1 MNRRQH
7 QQGIALI
14 TTLIMLSV
22 VTLMAVAFL
31 AVSRRERASVT
42 TSTDRQDAKAMAEAA
57 LQRAEA
63 EIISRVLAASNVLS
77 YDLLVSTNF
86 IHPQGFEKN
95 RDNTN
100 YSNVSYLDRNGNALT
115 AAELPEMYR
124 NLMVDPRVPVFIET
138 NRNTGENDFRYFI
151 DYNRN
156 GRFDTNGY
164 FAELVNDG
172 TGLKTGATNFNV
184 GDPEWIGVLRRPDQ
198 PHSGSNLFVGRF
210 AYLILPVGKT
220 LDLNYIHNHAK
231 RNGAAQEGF
240 LRNQGVGSWEINLAA
255 FLHDLNTNQW
265 NTYDYVYNNL
275 FSSSRGVA
283 FEDAFFLLNNRFT
296 NSVND
301 LRSITFSYGAAG
313 SGAFE
318 TDGIDGY
325 TDGPLQFDINRPY
338 TGTNAPFTILEDD
351 VATRPWPGSDS
362 PRQMFDLQ
370 EIFSID
376 DVRAL
381 VSPLDTFTNR
391 LVQASLGQTTYDRH
405 TFYRLLGQLGTDST
419 PNNQSRIH
427 LTYDNRLDFDPNLA
441 GRSVGPG
448 VGYHATNFVR
458 WTPLAFFTNTADR
471 ILKATHP
478 PAGPRVPLVSV
489 TNIAVWPTNFYS
501 PAVHHALQ
509 LAANIFDATTN
520 RNLSPIG
527 PAYPSVFRPVYG
539 PDPSVN
545 GGLRIL
551 RYEEL
556 GADWAA
562 NFWNPAQYDVDESED
577 RPNVRQYEGIY
588 GIPLVIGAKKGYP
601 NFNEFRMRTVA
612 VAGRKLALTKR
623 NKNELR
629 PSFTNQLYTLGI
641 SNALGIEFWNS
652 YRTPYP
658 RPIELRVMVDN
669 EIVLSN
675 ATRVVW
681 AMTNRLGYTNTF
693 PANTWLGE
701 QFILPIQ
708 TNIIFLPMS
717 GYRAVTGQIF
727 PLRTNDLSNLPIN
740 LFESGIGF
748 PVPTW
753 RLNVTNRLRAV
764 LIDQGVAGGRIV
776 DYVSLDNLVTHMDVT
791 QELFGNL
798 DNANQSSVAGSFWIT
813 NRVRGVPQGISE
825 QIQASLGAI
834 NVSDWNSASAEP
846 VQGSDKLKA
855 IADFRQFVG
864 LSGSADTSGKLY
876 MQAPFSPG
884 RKIVQEKSWQ
894 VNDPL
899 VNDLFWDLEDPMRT
913 NVFQPMSPFAAIPDE
928 QGGLGQVNKRYRP
941 WREDP
946 NVSSKSV
953 DDPGDFEF
961 AVKDPQITRSDDWD
975 FPTNS
980 FPAIGWLGRVHRGT
994 PWQTVYLKSAA
1005 VTPNKWQN
1013 WSGHPIWRWPNN
1025 FIPLGTQPTNDWRI
1039 LDLFT
1044 TAVNENAARGQLSV
1058 NQSGLAAWSAVLAG
1072 VPVFTNSVSTN
1083 FGAFVVQPSSLEVQ
1097 TIVDGINLARQLRS
1111 GRRFSYLGEVLST
1124 PQLSELSPFLKSN
1137 TGKYMPIDPVVERV
1151 PQMTLSLLRADE
1163 PRFAVYAFG
1172 QSLRPAPGSVITD
1185 FDRYFQMPT
1194 NYIIT
1199 GEFVTKTLMHLEATL
1214 EIDPQTR
1221 QERLSVR
1228 PVKETYNEVPP
1239 TE

>member
-42 TSTDRQDAKAMAEAA
+42 TSSDRQDAKAMADAA

-63 EIISRVLAASNVLS
+63 EIVARVLAASNLLS

-86 IHPQGFEKN
+86 INPLGFQRN
-95 RDNTN
+95 NTN
-100 YSNVSYLDRNGNALT
+100 IANVSYLDTSGRELSAD
-115 AAELPEMYR
+115 ELPEMYR
-124 NLMVDPRVPVFIET
+124 NLMVDARVPVFIET
-138 NRNTGENDFRYFI
+138 NRVGSNDFRFFI

-156 GRFDTNGY
+156 GLFETNGN
-164 FAELVNDG
+164 FVEIVRDG
-172 TGLKTGATNFNV
+172 TGLRAGGTNFHV

-220 LDLNYIHNHAK
+220 LDLNFIHNHAK

-240 LRNQGVGSWEINLAA
+240 LRNEGVGSWEINLAA

-275 FSSSRGVA
+275 FASSRGLA
-283 FEDAFFLLNNRFT
+283 FEDAFFLLNHRYQGSFNT
-296 NSVND
+296 LSN
-301 LRSITFSYGAAG
+301 IAG
-313 SGAFE
+313 LYHGPGTRAFE

-325 TDGPLQFDINRPY
+325 TDGPLQFDIHRPY
-338 TGTNAPFTILEDD
+338 TGTTAPFNILEDD
-351 VATRPWPGSDS
+351 VATRPWPGADN
-362 PRQMFDLQ
+362 PVQLFDLQ
-370 EIFSID
+370 EIFGID
-376 DVRAL
+376 DIRAQINWR
-381 VSPLDTFTNR
+381 DTFTNR
-391 LVQASLGQTTYDRH
+391 LVQASLGSTTYDQY

-419 PNNQSRIH
+419 PNNRSRMN
-427 LTYDNRLDFDPNLA
+427 LNYDNRLDFDPNLS
-441 GRSVGPG
+441 GRTEADGLG
-448 VGYHATNFVR
+448 FHATNFVG
-458 WTPLAFFTNTADR
+458 WTPTAFFTNAADR

-478 PAGPRVPLVSV
+478 PAGPRVPLVAI
-489 TNIAVWPTNFYS
+489 TNIAIWPTNYYS

-509 LAANIFDATTN
+509 LAANIFDSTTN
-520 RNLSPIG
+520 RVLSPIG

-539 PDPSVN
+539 PDPSVA
-545 GGLRIL
+545 GGLRII

-556 GADWAA
+556 GTNWLGV
-562 NFWNPAQYDVDESED
+562 FWTPAQYDVDKSET

-641 SNALGIEFWNS
+641 SNSLGIEFWNS
-652 YRTPYP
+652 YLTPFPRTLQLQVHL
-658 RPIELRVMVDN
+658 EN
-669 EIVLSN
+669 EMVLSN

-681 AMTNRLGYTNTF
+681 SMTNSIDRINVIQ
-693 PANTWLGE
+693 PNTWAGE
-701 QFILPIQ
+701 QFIIPLQ
-708 TNIIFLPMS
+708 TNLLFLPTS
-717 GYRAVTGQIF
+717 GYRAITGQIF
-727 PLRTNDLSNLPIN
+727 PLRTNNLSDLPIN

-764 LIDQGVAGGRIV
+764 LVDLGVDGGRIV
-776 DYVSLDNLVTHMDVT
+776 DYVSLDNLVTHMDIT
-791 QELFGNL
+791 QELFGNV
-798 DNANQSSVAGSFWIT
+798 DNANQTSVAGSFWTT
-813 NRVRGVPQGISE
+813 NRVRGVPEGIAN

-834 NVSDWNSASAEP
+834 NVSDWNSASSEP
-846 VQGSDKLKA
+846 TQGADKLKA
-855 IADFRQFVG
+855 ITDFRQFTG
-864 LSGSADTSGKLY
+864 LNGTADSSGKLY

-884 RKIVQEKSWQ
+884 RKVVQEKSWQ

-899 VNDLFWDLEDPMRT
+899 VNDLYWDMEDPART
-913 NVFQPMSPFAAIPDE
+913 NVFQPMSPFATIPDE
-928 QGGLGQVNKRYRP
+928 QGGIGQVNKRYRP

-946 NVSSKSV
+946 NVSSKSS
-953 DDPGDFEF
+953 DDAGDFDSS
-961 AVKDPQITRSDDWD
+961 VKDPQITRSDDWD

-980 FPAIGWLGRVHRGT
+980 FPSIGWLGRVHRGT
-994 PWQTVYLKSAA
+994 PWQTVYLKSTA
-1005 VTPNKWQN
+1005 VPPGQWLN
-1013 WSGHPIWRWPNN
+1013 WSGHPVWRWPNN
-1025 FIPLGTQPTNDWRI
+1025 VIPLNTQPTNDWRI

-1058 NQSGLAAWSAVLAG
+1058 NQSGLAAWSAVFSG

-1083 FGAFVVQPSSLEVQ
+1083 FGSFVIQPSSLEVQ
-1097 TIVDGINLARQLRS
+1097 TIVDGINLARQGRQ
-1111 GRRFSYLGEVLST
+1111 GRRFSFLGEVLST
-1124 PQLSELSPFLKSN
+1124 PQLSERSPFLKVS
-1137 TGKYMPIDPVVERV
+1137 TGKYMPLDPVVERI
-1151 PQMTLSLLRADE
+1151 PQMTLSLLRSDE

-1185 FDRYFQMPT
+1185 FGPYFQMPT

-1199 GEFVTKTLMHLEATL
+1199 GEFVTKTLMHLEGT
-1214 EIDPQTR
+1214 IVVDPATR
-1221 QERLSVR
+1221 QERLQVR